1 MNGMKNSALILVIV
15 AFYSFLC
22 LPITPLLAQTS
33 KRAEHQPP
41 VIQHTPAK
49 KPVPLEDP
57 LIIQAGVNKHED
69 LKEVALFFRT
79 TGEQEYSSMK
89 MEWVGG
95 ENYIAIVPRRF
106 IRRPGIEY
114 YIQASDHSG
123 RTATQGKPNAPFV
136 IDLNANTIEK
146 HDPATAVPQF
156 EKKSFRLSTQGT
168 AEDPAENRKKP
179 WYRTWWVWTIAV
191 GVAAGVAAAT
201 LGGSDDKKQPTSGT
215 ATVSGPVP

>member
-1 MNGMKNSALILVIV
+1 MKNSALILVMV

-22 LPITPLLAQTS
+22 LPITPLLAQTL
-33 KRAEHQPP
+33 KRTENQPP

-49 KPVPLEDP
+49 KAGTMEDP
-57 LIIQAGVNKHED
+57 LIIQAGINSHEK
-69 LKEVALFFRT
+69 LKEVTLFFRT
-79 TGEQEYSSMK
+79 TGEQEYSSLK

-106 IRRPGIEY
+106 IQRPGIEY

-123 RTATQGKPNAPFV
+123 HTATQGKPNAPFMV
-136 IDLNANTIEK
+136 DLKANTSEK
-146 HDPATAVPQF
+146 RDPAATSAPQF
-156 EKKSFRLSTQGT
+156 EKKSFRLNTQET
-168 AEDPAENRKKP
+168 AEDLAENRKKP

-201 LGGSDDKKQPTSGT
+201 LGGSDDNKQPAPGT